1 MPTKSKIVCTI
12 GPASRDGAVLKKLL
26 EAGMD
31 VARLNFSHGTPDE
44 HRAVFDELRRLK
56 SGVTIMQDLAGP
68 KIRIGMMNAGHARL
82 HSGERFTLTTREL
95 EGDETKAYVSYPALA
110 SDVKAGD
117 DVFLSDGI
125 IHLKVEKVEGPN
137 VRCRIVHGGMLTS
150 RKGVNLPGVRLST
163 PAVTEK
169 DLSDLAFG
177 LDMGVDF
184 VALSFVSTAADVQR
198 VKGLI
203 TAKRAHA
210 LVVSKIERREALAN
224 LDRIIEASD
233 AVMVARGD
241 LGVEIPPEEVPI
253 VQKTLVAK
261 CRERGKPV
269 IIATQML
276 ESMVSSE
283 RPTRADVSDIANA
296 VIDGADALMLSAET
310 ATGRFPVESVEM
322 MSRVIGRAEK
332 YVSENPAAA
341 VPFETVAPLGS
352 LAELCT
358 RAVEAARHEAVGAII
373 CPCNTMLFIMM
384 AAMHRPNAPV
394 FVITE
399 DPAVMRQS
407 GLVWGTRALLVDH
420 FEYDETLIPLLKG
433 KMKEAGF
440 SGKAAVISPFLP
452 REERSGAPVQIINV

>member
-1 MPTKSKIVCTI
+1 MRRKSKIVCTI
-12 GPASRDGAVLKKLL
+12 GPASRDSVLLKKLL
-26 EAGMD
+26 EVGMD
-31 VARLNFSHGTPDE
+31 VARLNFSHGRPEE
-44 HRAVFDELRRLK
+44 HRAVLDELRRLK

-68 KIRIGMMNAGHARL
+68 KIRIGMIRAGHARL
-82 HSGERFTLTTREL
+82 HEGGRFTLTTKEL
-95 EGDETKAYVSYPALA
+95 QGDEKKVYVSYPALA

-125 IHLKVEKVEGPN
+125 IHLKVESVEGQN

-150 RKGVNLPGVRLST
+150 RKGLNLPGVRLST

-169 DLSDLAFG
+169 DLGDLAFG
-177 LDMGVDF
+177 LEMGVDF
-184 VALSFVSTAADVQR
+184 VALSFVSAAAEVKR
-198 VKGLI
+198 VKDMI
-203 TAKRAHA
+203 AAKKASA

-253 VQKTLVAK
+253 VQKTIVAK
-261 CRERGKPV
+261 CRERGRPV

-322 MSRVIGRAEK
+322 MSRVIERAEE
-332 YVSENPAAA
+332 YVSENPAARIPVVA
-341 VPFETVAPLGS
+341 VAPPPG

-358 RAVEAARHEAVGAII
+358 RAVQVAQNEAVQAII
-373 CPCNTMLFIMM
+373 CPCNTIRFAMM
-384 AAMHRPNAPV
+384 IAMHRLSAPL

-407 GLVWGTRALLVDH
+407 GLVWGTRAFLVDRL
-420 FEYDETLIPLLKG
+420 EYDETLIPLVKE

-440 SGKAAVISPFLP
+440 SGKAAVVSSLLP
-452 REERSGAPVQIINV
+452 SEERRGDLIQIIHI